1 MLVNTTAQRLKVL
14 ELFGGIGSPRK
25 ALENLGIDT
34 KTVDYVEWWDWP
46 VKAYNKLFR
55 HLYKPQNILD
65 WNMEIDI
72 LFHGSPCQ
80 DFSTA
85 GKNDLSSGRSILYLR
100 TLEIIGKELK
110 NRPKVVVWE
119 NVKGLLSKKN
129 FPHFKHYLDTME
141 SFGYVNHYK
150 VLNSKEFGIPQSRN
164 RVFVVSILKGQTLF
178 NNDFNFD
185 NLEKTEM
192 KPLKSFLEK
201 EVDKSYY
208 ITQNSMKKAIE
219 AGKIKI
225 VDNVCETIT
234 TKQFRWN
241 NAGVVKVPLTTFE
254 SENKAFDI
262 ETSVGTLTTNVKTN
276 KIMVPILEMETKDFT
291 NFITIPR
298 QSDGEVINGSHNR
311 VWKSDKYVG
320 TIAASTNTKIMVP
333 LLEINND
340 YDYRMSDGSKR
351 PIGKINKEGNI
362 TIPISNNHTS
372 NKVGVDCAMTIT
384 TSPTT
389 SKILSEAIEPIE
401 GVPIF
406 IVDGKPYHLR
416 VLTQRETWR
425 LMGWD
430 DNSID
435 KVIDMPKT
443 HMYHMAGNAIVIQ
456 VLEAIY
462 KELFRGSIYE
472 GSWC

>member
-25 ALENLGIDT
+25 AFENLGIDT
-34 KTVDYVEWWDWP
+34 KIIDYVEWWDWP
-46 VKAYNKLFR
+46 VKAYNKLFK

-65 WNMEIDI
+65 WNMDIDI

-80 DFSTA
+80 DFSVA

-141 SFGYVNHYK
+141 SFGYENHYK

-219 AGKIKI
+219 TGKIKI
-225 VDNVCETIT
+225 IDNVCETIT

-241 NAGVVKVPLTTFE
+241 NAGVVK
-254 SENKAFDI
+254 
-262 ETSVGTLTTNVKTN
+262 
-276 KIMVPILEMETKDFT
+276 VPILEMETKDFT

-320 TIAASTNTKIMVP
+320 TIAASANTKIA
-333 LLEINND
+333 ID
-340 YDYRMSDGSKR
+340 
-351 PIGKINKEGNI
+351 
-362 TIPISNNHTS
+362 
-372 NKVGVDCAMTIT
+372 
-384 TSPTT
+384 
-389 SKILSEAIEPIE
+389 AIEPIE

-406 IVDGKPYHLR
+406 IIDNKPYHLR

-435 KVIDMPKT
+435 QVIDMPKT
-443 HMYHMAGNAIVIQ
+443 HMYHMAGNAIVIP
-456 VLEAIY
+456 VIEAIY
-462 KELFRGSIYE
+462 KELFRGTTYE
-472 GSWC
+472 KR

>member
-1 MLVNTTAQRLKVL
+1 MLVNTTTQRLKVL

-65 WNMEIDI
+65 WNMDIDI
-72 LFHGSPCQ
+72 LVHGSPCQ
-80 DFSTA
+80 DFSVA

-100 TLEIIGKELK
+100 TLEIIEKELK

-201 EVDKSYY
+201 EVDKSYF

-241 NAGVVKVPLTTFE
+241 NAGVVKVPITSFE
-254 SENKAFDI
+254 MENKAFDI
-262 ETSVGTLTTNVKTN
+262 NSTVGTLTTNS
-276 KIMVPILEMETKDFT
+276 KI
-291 NFITIPR
+291 N
-298 QSDGEVINGSHNR
+298 
-311 VWKSDKYVG
+311 
-320 TIAASTNTKIMVP
+320 KIMVP

-351 PIGKINKEGNI
+351 PIGKINKEDNI

-384 TSPTT
+384 TTQNT
-389 SKILSEAIEPIE
+389 SKILVDAIEPIE

-406 IVDGKPYHLR
+406 IIDNKPYHLR

-443 HMYHMAGNAIVIQ
+443 HMYHMAGNAIVVQ
-456 VLEAIY
+456 VLEAIF

-472 GSWC
+472 RK

>member
-46 VKAYNKLFR
+46 VKAYNKLFK

-65 WNMEIDI
+65 WNMDIDI
-72 LFHGSPCQ
+72 LIHGSPCQ
-80 DFSTA
+80 DFSVA

-141 SFGYVNHYK
+141 SFGYENHYK

-164 RVFVVSILKGQTLF
+164 RVFVVSILKGQALF

-219 AGKIKI
+219 TGKIKI
-225 VDNVCETIT
+225 IDNVCETIT

-241 NAGVVKVPLTTFE
+241 NAGVVKVPLRDYE
-254 SENKAFDI
+254 SSKVVLNPNNAI
-262 ETSVGTLTTNVKTN
+262 TPTLTGNHGETPFKVAIEIVDGNYSWKG
-276 KIMVPILEMETKDFT
+276 KIMVD
-291 NFITIPR
+291 
-298 QSDGEVINGSHNR
+298 
-311 VWKSDKYVG
+311 
-320 TIAASTNTKIMVP
+320 
-333 LLEINND
+333 
-340 YDYRMSDGSKR
+340 
-351 PIGKINKEGNI
+351 
-362 TIPISNNHTS
+362 
-372 NKVGVDCAMTIT
+372 
-384 TSPTT
+384 
-389 SKILSEAIEPIE
+389 AIEPIE

-406 IVDGKPYHLR
+406 IIDNKPYHLR

-456 VLEAIY
+456 VLEAIF

-472 GSWC
+472 RSWY

>member
-1 MLVNTTAQRLKVL
+1 VLVNVAAKRLKVL

-25 ALENLGIDT
+25 AFENLGIDT
-34 KTVDYVEWWDWP
+34 KIIDYVEWWDWP
-46 VKAYNKLFR
+46 VKAYNRLFK
-55 HLYKPQNILD
+55 HLYKKENVLD

-85 GKNDLSSGRSILYLR
+85 GKNDLASGRSILYMR
-100 TLEIIGKELK
+100 TLEIIGEELK
-110 NRPKVVVWE
+110 TRPKVVIWE

-129 FPHFKHYLDTME
+129 IVHFNHYLKTME

-150 VLNSKEFGIPQSRN
+150 VLNSKDFGIPQSRN

-178 NNDFNFD
+178 NNDFDF
-185 NLEKTEM
+185 EKLVKTTM
-192 KPLKSFLEK
+192 KPLKSYLEK
-201 EVDKSYY
+201 EVDKSYF

-241 NAGVVKVPLTTFE
+241 NAGVVKVP
-254 SENKAFDI
+254 I
-262 ETSVGTLTTNVKTN
+262 
-276 KIMVPILEMETKDFT
+276 
-291 NFITIPR
+291 
-298 QSDGEVINGSHNR
+298 
-311 VWKSDKYVG
+311 
-320 TIAASTNTKIMVP
+320 
-333 LLEINND
+333 LEINKD
-340 YDYRMSDGSKR
+340 YDYRLSDGSKR

-362 TIPISNNHTS
+362 TIPITNNHTS
-372 NKVGVDCAMTIT
+372 NKVGVDCSMTIT

-406 IVDGKPYHLR
+406 IIDGKPYHLR

-443 HMYHMAGNAIVIQ
+443 HMYHMAGNAIVIP
-456 VLEAIY
+456 VIEAIY
-462 KELFRGSIYE
+462 KELFRGTTYE
-472 GSWC
+472 KR

>member
-65 WNMEIDI
+65 WNMDIDI
-72 LFHGSPCQ
+72 LIHGSPCQ
-80 DFSTA
+80 DFSVA

-141 SFGYVNHYK
+141 SFGYENHYK

-192 KPLKSFLEK
+192 KPLKTFLEK

-219 AGKIKI
+219 TGKIKI

-241 NAGVVKVPLTTFE
+241 NAGVVKVP
-254 SENKAFDI
+254 
-262 ETSVGTLTTNVKTN
+262 
-276 KIMVPILEMETKDFT
+276 IM
-291 NFITIPR
+291 
-298 QSDGEVINGSHNR
+298 
-311 VWKSDKYVG
+311 
-320 TIAASTNTKIMVP
+320 
-333 LLEINND
+333 EINKD
-340 YDYRMSDGSKR
+340 YDYRLSDGSKR

-362 TIPISNNHTS
+362 TIPITNNPTS

-406 IVDGKPYHLR
+406 IIDGKPYHLR

-456 VLEAIY
+456 VLEAIF

-472 GSWC
+472 RSWC

>member
-46 VKAYNKLFR
+46 VKAYNKLFK

-65 WNMEIDI
+65 WNMDIDI
-72 LFHGSPCQ
+72 LVHGSPCQ
-80 DFSTA
+80 DFSVA

-141 SFGYVNHYK
+141 SFGYENHYK

-219 AGKIKI
+219 TGKIKI
-225 VDNVCETIT
+225 IDNVCETIT

-241 NAGVVKVPLTTFE
+241 NAGVVKVPLRDYE
-254 SENKAFDI
+254 SSKVVLNPNNAI
-262 ETSVGTLTTNVKTN
+262 TPTLTGNHGETPFKVAIEIVDGNYSWKG
-276 KIMVPILEMETKDFT
+276 KIMVD
-291 NFITIPR
+291 
-298 QSDGEVINGSHNR
+298 
-311 VWKSDKYVG
+311 
-320 TIAASTNTKIMVP
+320 
-333 LLEINND
+333 
-340 YDYRMSDGSKR
+340 
-351 PIGKINKEGNI
+351 
-362 TIPISNNHTS
+362 
-372 NKVGVDCAMTIT
+372 
-384 TSPTT
+384 
-389 SKILSEAIEPIE
+389 AIEPIE

-406 IVDGKPYHLR
+406 IIDNKPYHLR

-456 VLEAIY
+456 VLEAIF
-462 KELFRGSIYE
+462 KELFRGDGIIWYQ
-472 GSWC
+472 

>member
-1 MLVNTTAQRLKVL
+1 MLVNTTTQRLKVL

-65 WNMEIDI
+65 WNMDIDI
-72 LFHGSPCQ
+72 LVHGSPCQ
-80 DFSTA
+80 DFSVA

-201 EVDKSYY
+201 EVDKSYF

-241 NAGVVKVPLTTFE
+241 NAGVVKVPITSFE
-254 SENKAFDI
+254 MENKAFDI
-262 ETSVGTLTTNVKTN
+262 NSTVGTLTTNS
-276 KIMVPILEMETKDFT
+276 KI
-291 NFITIPR
+291 N
-298 QSDGEVINGSHNR
+298 
-311 VWKSDKYVG
+311 
-320 TIAASTNTKIMVP
+320 KIMVP

-351 PIGKINKEGNI
+351 PIGKINKEDNI

-384 TSPTT
+384 TTQNT
-389 SKILSEAIEPIE
+389 SKILVDAIEPIE

-406 IVDGKPYHLR
+406 IIDNKPYHLR

-443 HMYHMAGNAIVIQ
+443 HMYHMAGNAIVVQ
-456 VLEAIY
+456 VLEAIF

-472 GSWC
+472 RK

>member
-1 MLVNTTAQRLKVL
+1 MLVNTTTQRLKVL

-65 WNMEIDI
+65 WNMDIDI
-72 LFHGSPCQ
+72 LIHGSPCQ
-80 DFSTA
+80 DFSVA

-150 VLNSKEFGIPQSRN
+150 VLNSKDFGIPQSRN

-178 NNDFNFD
+178 NNDFDF
-185 NLEKTEM
+185 EKLVKTTM
-192 KPLKSFLEK
+192 KPLKSYLEK
-201 EVDKSYY
+201 EVDKSYF

-276 KIMVPILEMETKDFT
+276 KIMVPILE
-291 NFITIPR
+291 
-298 QSDGEVINGSHNR
+298 IN
-311 VWKSDKYVG
+311 K
-320 TIAASTNTKIMVP
+320 
-333 LLEINND
+333 D
-340 YDYRMSDGSKR
+340 YDYR
-351 PIGKINKEGNI
+351 
-362 TIPISNNHTS
+362 
-372 NKVGVDCAMTIT
+372 
-384 TSPTT
+384 
-389 SKILSEAIEPIE
+389 LSEAIEPIE

-406 IVDGKPYHLR
+406 IIDGKPYHLR

-443 HMYHMAGNAIVIQ
+443 HMYHMAGNAIVIP
-456 VLEAIY
+456 VIEAIY
-462 KELFRGSIYE
+462 KELFRGSGIIWYQ
-472 GSWC
+472 

>member
-1 MLVNTTAQRLKVL
+1 MLVNTTTQRLKVL

-65 WNMEIDI
+65 WNMDIDI
-72 LFHGSPCQ
+72 LVHGSPCQ

-119 NVKGLLSKKN
+119 NVKGLLSKNN

-241 NAGVVKVPLTTFE
+241 NAGVVKVPITGFE
-254 SENKAFDI
+254 MENKAFDI
-262 ETSVGTLTTNVKTN
+262 NSTVGTLTTNYKTN
-276 KIMVPILEMETKDFT
+276 KIMVPILE
-291 NFITIPR
+291 
-298 QSDGEVINGSHNR
+298 IN
-311 VWKSDKYVG
+311 K
-320 TIAASTNTKIMVP
+320 
-333 LLEINND
+333 D
-340 YDYRMSDGSKR
+340 YDYRLSDGSKR

-362 TIPISNNHTS
+362 TIPITNNHTS
-372 NKVGVDCAMTIT
+372 NKVGVDCSMTIT

-406 IVDGKPYHLR
+406 IIDNKPYHLR

-456 VLEAIY
+456 VLEAIF

-472 GSWC
+472 RSWC